1 MNIYIVYT
9 TLYIIFDVYITLYII
24 YKKTKNGLLQY
35 STQCNTPT
43 LTLTKQ
49 KHISNIIIVSTCNT
63 NIHFKFRSK
72 TQT

>member
-1 MNIYIVYT
+1 MCILHYI
-9 TLYIIFDVYITLYII
+9 LFI
-24 YKKTKNGLLQY
+24 KNKNGLLQY
-35 STQCNTPT
+35 STQCNTLT

-49 KHISNIIIVSTCNT
+49 KHISNIIIVPTCNT